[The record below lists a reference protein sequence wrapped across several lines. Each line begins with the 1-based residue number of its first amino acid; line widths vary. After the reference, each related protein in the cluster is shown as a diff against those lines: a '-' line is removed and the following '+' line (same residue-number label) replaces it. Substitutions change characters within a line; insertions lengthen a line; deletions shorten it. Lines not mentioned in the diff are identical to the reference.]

1 MNLDEINPVDKIKK
15 GFNTF
20 KNGFKG
26 KSKEGFSNDE
36 LSTEENAY
44 LSNID
49 KHPKFAVKTQPTDTV
64 TVGYADLNGEAKV
77 KITFS
82 DINKTSTDWE
92 EKKMRTVTGLTITN
106 IGTGSNYKAG
116 DTIVITTDKIMNS
129 DAPDSIKVATDETK
143 EDEEN
148 ALRFTITD
156 TSENDWGKF
165 ISELISLFILLI
177 LFSIIGAN
185 IVHLSNLPMSAI
197 NILLPSDWNSAP
209 YKGEYSKGYDLFK
222 KLNESET
229 KEDLLEFLFPMKS
242 VSFPYSYDNMYKNE
256 QLDDLGL
263 AFYVIWPLKWL
274 ARTTAWAWS
283 TGRLLIKYFITL
295 LKWIM
300 KLIHVKSDS
309 VIFFLGPFI
318 LMFALSTQLTTMIG
332 FILMYIG
339 GFMTDVKD
347 GWMLAIFA
355 LMVFIIALGG
365 ALWGVLRCCQGCVHF
380 GRWCVGR
387 KSSDEEKA
395 SKMPSPQDIAG
406 AAMPFPA
413 PPSEKKSELGE
424 GVKSIS
430 LAPARMISSLGMA
443 IGAMIKDIFGWS
455 CLGPTLKG
463 IIMMIL
469 GIIVIGIAII
479 SISFSSMYNTAN
491 GVFMTIQLTIFSL
504 INLLFKNNGITLMK
518 EIISKH
524 VKGLTVIF
532 ILFSLAMARG
542 NLTTNIS
549 NSYIFAGIVVIISII
564 FSMFKKDN

>member
-49 KHPKFAVKTQPTDTV
+49 KHPKFKVNTQLTDTV
-64 TVGYADLNGEAKV
+64 TVGYADLNGGAKV
-77 KITFS
+77 KITF
-82 DINKTSTDWE
+82 DNLET
-92 EKKMRTVTGLTITN
+92 EKNNEITRTVTGLTITN
-106 IGTGSNYKAG
+106 PGTGSNYKAG
-116 DTIVITTDKIMNS
+116 DTIVITTDKIKDAS
-129 DAPDSIKVATDETK
+129 DKNFDPDETK
-143 EDEEN
+143 GDEEN

-229 KEDLLEFLFPMKS
+229 REDLLEFLFPMKS
-242 VSFPYSYDNMYKNE
+242 VSFPYSYDNMYRNE

-300 KLIHVKSDS
+300 TYVKSDS

-355 LMVFIIALGG
+355 LMVCIIALGF
-365 ALWGVLRCCQGCVHF
+365 ALWGVLRCCQECVHLMRAW
-380 GRWCVGR
+380 GCCGN
-387 KSSDEEKA
+387 SSDEEKA
-395 SKMPSPQDIAG
+395 ERGGASKMPSLQDIAG
-406 AAMPFPA
+406 AAMPGHA
-413 PPSEKKSELGE
+413 APSEKKSEIGE

-430 LAPARMISSLGMA
+430 LAPARLISSLQMS

-455 CLGPTLKG
+455 CLSTTLKG

-469 GIIVIGIAII
+469 CIIVIGIAII

-491 GVFMTIQLTIFSL
+491 GVFMTIQLAIFSL
-504 INLLFKNNGITLMK
+504 INLLFKNNGIALMK
-518 EIISKH
+518 TEISKQI
-524 VKGLTVIF
+524 KGLTVIF
-532 ILFSLAMARG
+532 ILFSLAMARA

-549 NSYIFAGIVVIISII
+549 NSYIFAGIFVIISII
-564 FSMFKKDN
+564 FSMFKKDKE